1 MKKLLL
7 ISVLLTITLFADFK
21 VGDILPDIT
30 LQDQFGK
37 TMKVTANDS
46 LLLLTFEKEVA
57 IQTADLLKN
66 KPKGYLQAHH
76 IKYISDISKMP
87 SFITSMFALPKM
99 KKYPFSVML
108 IENKL
113 GRDFAKEAGK
123 LTVYKLK
130 KQKITEIQ
138 FVAPMALGSVLQ

>member
-1 MKKLLL
+1 MKKLLW
-7 ISVLLTITLFADFK
+7 ISLLFSSVVFASFK
-21 VGDILPDIT
+21 VGDRLPNIV

-37 TMKVTANDS
+37 TMKVDADDK

-57 IQTADLLKN
+57 IKTADLLKT
-66 KPKGYLQAHH
+66 KPKGYMETHH

-108 IENKL
+108 IENDL
-113 GRDFAKEAGK
+113 GSDFAKKEGK
-123 LTVYKLK
+123 VTVYKLK
-130 KQKITEIQ
+130 KQKITSIQ
-138 FVAPMALGSVLQ
+138 FVEPKRLASMLQ

>member
-7 ISVLLTITLFADFK
+7 ISLLLTVTLFADYK
-21 VGDILPDIT
+21 VGEKLPGIT

-37 TMKVTANDS
+37 TMKVNDNDR
-46 LLLLTFEKEVA
+46 LLLFSFEKEVA
-57 IQTADLLKN
+57 IKTADLLKS
-66 KPKGYLQAHH
+66 KSKGYLQAHH

-108 IENKL
+108 IENDL
-113 GRDFAKEAGK
+113 GKSFAKKEGK
-123 LTVYKLK
+123 VTLYRLK
-130 KQKITEIQ
+130 KQKITDIQ
-138 FVAPMALGSVLQ
+138 FVDPRALDSVLQ

>member
-21 VGDILPDIT
+21 VGNTLPDIT

-37 TMKVTANDS
+37 TMKVTAKDS

-57 IQTADLLKN
+57 IKTADLLKS
-66 KPKGYLQAHH
+66 KPKGYLKAHH

-108 IENKL
+108 IENDL
-113 GRDFAKEAGK
+113 GKDFAKKAGK
-123 LTVYKLK
+123 VTVYKLK

-138 FVAPMALGSVLQ
+138 FVAPRALGSVLQ